1 MKRIAVLLLCIM
13 LAVVTYGQSNDT
25 GKDVFV
31 LVKVFSK
38 TGNTTASV
46 DFGDGTPVMV
56 FGNEKGKAR
65 VFESNFEPINLL
77 IKDGWEI
84 DKFSSLLNN
93 FFTTTI
99 WVMKKKTSPE
109 SDLKEGMVTKL
120 KLIDGDK

>member
-1 MKRIAVLLLCIM
+1 M
-13 LAVVTYGQSNDT
+13 
-25 GKDVFV
+25 

-38 TGNTTASV
+38 TRNTTASV

-56 FGNEKGKAR
+56 FGNEKGKAK

-99 WVMKKKTSPE
+99 WVMKKKTSSE
-109 SDLKEGMVTKL
+109 SDLKEGMVTKM

>member
-1 MKRIAVLLLCIM
+1 MKRTGLLFLCMM
-13 LAVVTYGQSNDT
+13 LSVVIYGQSNEQS
-25 GKDVFV
+25 KDVFV

-38 TGNTTASV
+38 IGNNTASI

-99 WVMKKKTSPE
+99 WVMKKKVAP
-109 SDLKEGMVTKL
+109 DINVKEGMTAQM
-120 KLIDGDK
+120 KLIKGD

>member
-56 FGNEKGKAR
+56 FGNEKGKAK
-65 VFESNFEPINLL
+65 VFESNFVPINLL

-99 WVMKKKTSPE
+99 WVMKKKTSSE
-109 SDLKEGMVTKL
+109 SDLKEGMVTKM

>member
-13 LAVVTYGQSNDT
+13 LAVVTYGQSNDR

-46 DFGDGTPVMV
+46 DFGDGTPVKV
-56 FGNEKGKAR
+56 SGNEKGKAR
-65 VFESNFEPINLL
+65 VFESNFEPMNLL

-84 DKFSSLLNN
+84 DNFSSLLNN

-99 WVMKKKTSPE
+99 WVMKKKTNTE
-109 SDLKEGMVTKL
+109 SDLKEGMVTKM

>member
-99 WVMKKKTSPE
+99 WVMKKKYQEISRIRFE
-109 SDLKEGMVTKL
+109 RRNGH
-120 KLIDGDK
+120 

>member
-38 TGNTTASV
+38 TGNTTASI

>member
-1 MKRIAVLLLCIM
+1 MKRTGLLFLFMM
-13 LAVVTYGQSNDT
+13 LSVVIYGQSNEQS
-25 GKDVFV
+25 KDVFV

-38 TGNTTASV
+38 IGNNTASI

-99 WVMKKKTSPE
+99 WVMKKKLRPTS
-109 SDLKEGMVTKL
+109 M
-120 KLIDGDK
+120 

>member
-56 FGNEKGKAR
+56 FGNEKGKAK

-99 WVMKKKTSPE
+99 WVMKKKTSSE
-109 SDLKEGMVTKL
+109 SDLKEGMVTKM